1 MTMNKPRKNYQEALV
16 EQRVNWRKSF
26 LGAIPSLIF
35 GGLVAYCFVYLIDFF
50 EEQLVNEM
58 RAMDEF
64 RKQEASGIMAG
75 LIEVQKAINALEQTI
90 RTQKPTSTEINAAK
104 INAEVTEPDP
114 ELDSVPCCGDPT
126 LFEDKNF
133 METIPDGATFQE
145 IFDQMMGSMMQGKQ
159 AEQFKQAMQE
169 LDAFANSLNEEQ
181 LAELERRTEEA
192 TKEMMEIFANPTL
205 FALAGE
211 QQPPPQDMKRV
222 VDGLRESARLS
233 ALMDMHVESDL
244 LALEEEAISEIER
257 VPLTEEEQ
265 RELENQWKMQET
277 LRILEEAAREQ
288 Q

>member
-1 MTMNKPRKNYQEALV
+1 MNKSRKNYQEALV
-16 EQRVNWRKSF
+16 EQKMGWRKSF
-26 LGAIPSLIF
+26 FGAIPSLIF
-35 GGLVAYCFVYLIDFF
+35 GGLAAYCFVYLIDFF
-50 EEQLVNEM
+50 EERLVNEM

-64 RKQEASGIMAG
+64 RKQEANGIMAG
-75 LIEVQKAINALEQTI
+75 LKEVQEAIHTLEQTI
-90 RTQKPTSTEINAAK
+90 QTLKPASTEINAAG

-126 LFEDKNF
+126 LFGNENF
-133 METIPDGATFQE
+133 METIPDDATFQE
-145 IFDQMMGSMMQGKQ
+145 IFDQMMGSMMQGEQ

-192 TKEMMEIFANPTL
+192 TKELMEIFANPTL
-205 FALAGE
+205 FALAGG
-211 QQPPPQDMKRV
+211 QQPPPQDMKRL
-222 VDGLRESARLS
+222 VDGLRESAHLS

-244 LALEEEAISEIER
+244 LALEEEESISEIKR

-265 RELENQWKMQET
+265 RELENQWKMREA
-277 LRILEEAAREQ
+277 LRMLEEAAREQ

>member
-1 MTMNKPRKNYQEALV
+1 MTMNKPHKDYQQALI
-16 EQRVNWRKSF
+16 EQKMTWRKAF
-26 LGAIPSLIF
+26 F
-35 GGLVAYCFVYLIDFF
+35 GVLPTCVISAVVGYCFLQLIDFF
-50 EEQLVNEM
+50 EGRLIKEL

-64 RKQEASGIMAG
+64 RKQEANGIMAS
-75 LIEVQKAINALEQTI
+75 LRKVQEAIHTLEQTI
-90 RTQKPTSTEINAAK
+90 QSLKPASTEANTAK

-126 LFEDKNF
+126 LFGDGNF
-133 METIPDGATFQE
+133 METISDDATFQE
-145 IFDQMMGSMMQGKQ
+145 IFDQMMGSMMQGEQ

-192 TKEMMEIFANPTL
+192 IKEMVGIFANPTL
-205 FALAGE
+205 LALAGG
-211 QQPPPQDMKRV
+211 QQPPIQDMKRL

-244 LALEEEAISEIER
+244 LALEEESISEIER
-257 VPLTEEEQ
+257 APLTEEE
-265 RELENQWKMQET
+265 WKMQEA
-277 LRILEEAAREQ
+277 LRMLKEAARQ

>member
-1 MTMNKPRKNYQEALV
+1 MNKPRKNYQEALV

-35 GGLVAYCFVYLIDFF
+35 GGLMAYCFVYLIDFF

-75 LIEVQKAINALEQTI
+75 LIEVQEAINALEQTI
-90 RTQKPTSTEINAAK
+90 RTQKPTNTE
-104 INAEVTEPDP
+104 INAEVTEPDT
-114 ELDSVPCCGDPT
+114 ELDSAPCCGDPT
-126 LFEDKNF
+126 LFGDENF
-133 METIPDGATFQE
+133 METIPDNATFQE
-145 IFDQMMGSMMQGKQ
+145 IFDRMMGSMMQGEQ

-169 LDAFANSLNEEQ
+169 LDAFANSLNEKQ

-192 TKEMMEIFANPTL
+192 TKELMEIFANPTL
-205 FALAGE
+205 FALAGG
-211 QQPPPQDMKRV
+211 QQPPPQDMKRL
-222 VDGLRESARLS
+222 VDGLRESAHLS

-244 LALEEEAISEIER
+244 LALEEESIFEIER

-265 RELENQWKMQET
+265 KRLEEEWKMQEAM
-277 LRILEEAAREQ
+277 RMLEEAARQ
-288 Q
+288 QE

>member
-1 MTMNKPRKNYQEALV
+1 MNKPRKNYQQALI
-16 EQRVNWRKSF
+16 EEKMNLRKEFFSIIPTIIVC
-26 LGAIPSLIF
+26 GA
-35 GGLVAYCFVYLIDFF
+35 VAYGFF
-50 EEQLVNEM
+50 EFINFFEGRLIKEL
-58 RAMDEF
+58 RTMDEF

-75 LIEVQKAINALEQTI
+75 LREVQEAINALEQTI
-90 RTQKPTSTEINAAK
+90 RMQKPTSTKINAAE

-114 ELDSVPCCGDPT
+114 ELDPVPCCGDPT
-126 LFEDKNF
+126 LFGDKNF
-133 METIPDGATFQE
+133 METIPDNATFQE

-205 FALAGE
+205 FALAGG
-211 QQPPPQDMKRV
+211 QQPPPQDMNRL
-222 VDGLRESARLS
+222 VDGLRESAHLS

-244 LALEEEAISEIER
+244 LALEEETISEIER
-257 VPLTEEEQ
+257 APLTEEEQ

-277 LRILEEAAREQ
+277 LRMLEEAAREQ

>member
-1 MTMNKPRKNYQEALV
+1 MNKPRKNYQEALV

-114 ELDSVPCCGDPT
+114 ELDLVPCCGDPT

-233 ALMDMHVESDL
+233 ALMDMHVESDV